1 MHSGS
6 NHSGFDKGNYT
17 KVAVVC
23 VCACIVYVHGGKS
36 SGQSCTLYTIHCW
49 GGEGGA
55 GGS

>member
-49 GGEGGA
+49 QAARESGM
-55 GGS
+55 